1 MNFQTEREQDRQAKR
16 ITVEMLKQH
25 DVCKPQLRKFR
36 KVFPAGA
43 PVSVR
48 SLAKAQKAGLDVL
61 WAEHLLTGPTLAEY
75 EKGAR
80 SASVEYKRAT
90 GPAWAEHEKL
100 TRSAWA
106 EYLRGARPA
115 WAEYEKARRSAL
127 VESEKATRS
136 ASVEYLRATGSALVA
151 ALAAG
156 KET

>member
-1 MNFQTEREQDRQAKR
+1 MKR

-25 DVCKPQLRKFR
+25 NACKPQLRKFR

-61 WAEHLLTGPTLAEY
+61 WAEHLLTGPTLA
-75 EKGAR
+75 G
-80 SASVEYKRAT
+80 YKKAT
-90 GPAWAEHEKL
+90 GPA
-100 TRSAWA
+100 R
-106 EYLRGARPA
+106 
-115 WAEYEKARRSAL
+115 AEYEKARRSAL
-127 VESEKATRS
+127 VECEKATRS